1 MVWTQIAAA
10 LIGLVGVPLG
20 IALGEFLRRRQRAE
34 QFAAAIFA
42 KRVEAYDEL
51 INIFHDG
58 LGIANTVIDDPALSS
73 DERHALISAAIAPIA
88 QHVDRNVLYI
98 DEKLGAHC
106 TALFMGLEGLWN
118 LPKEGREVRIDEFR
132 ASWLETRRMILEDS
146 GVAKV
151 HGLLRDINRPRI
163 TSPVIE
169 RKRIRELRSD
179 RR

>member
-58 LGIANTVIDDPALSS
+58 LQL
-73 DERHALISAAIAPIA
+73 
-88 QHVDRNVLYI
+88 
-98 DEKLGAHC
+98 
-106 TALFMGLEGLWN
+106 
-118 LPKEGREVRIDEFR
+118 
-132 ASWLETRRMILEDS
+132 
-146 GVAKV
+146 
-151 HGLLRDINRPRI
+151 
-163 TSPVIE
+163 
-169 RKRIRELRSD
+169 
-179 RR
+179 